1 MIANL
6 IKPSGTLN
14 DIERDTN
21 TMVSLISIANPRD
34 NNPIMGGWF
43 PPKIYTEE
51 TIEPK
56 RMYPRIGAIL
66 EWHKVNG
73 YK

>member
-21 TMVSLISIANPRD
+21 FVVSLISIANPRD
-34 NNPIMGGWF
+34 NNPIMGG
-43 PPKIYTEE
+43 
-51 TIEPK
+51 
-56 RMYPRIGAIL
+56 
-66 EWHKVNG
+66 
-73 YK
+73 